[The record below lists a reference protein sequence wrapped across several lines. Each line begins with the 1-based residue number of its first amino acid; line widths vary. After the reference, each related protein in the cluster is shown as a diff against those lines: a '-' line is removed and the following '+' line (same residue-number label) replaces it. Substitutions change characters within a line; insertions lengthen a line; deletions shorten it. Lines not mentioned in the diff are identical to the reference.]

1 MVMSQDGSTMSSSE
15 ILYPDPRTI
24 PAPPS
29 PSYQQPIPLVTLSE
43 LIPGKYVS
51 TIARIVYVKTME
63 RQDALGN
70 KTIFSG
76 ILEDSTFKIPFVSHR
91 ISYPLI
97 RNSIYKFNSSYVHE
111 FPTDKSLLLVIT
123 EHTKIDSKNVEDYR
137 DFIWNPT
144 IESVKRPVRSISLS
158 GIITTV
164 HSNSGLVKRCNKC
177 KSIMMYN
184 TCPKKCNDGWGWD
197 LRVFSRLYDGTGSI
211 KMVLT

>member
-15 ILYPDPRTI
+15 ILHPNPRTI

-29 PSYQQPIPLVTLSE
+29 PSYQQPIPLVTINE

-51 TIARIVYVKTME
+51 TTARVVYLKTVE
-63 RQDALGN
+63 RQDALGT

-76 ILEDSTFKIPFVSHR
+76 ILEDSTFKVPFISHR

-111 FPTDKSLLLVIT
+111 FRTDKSLLFVIT
-123 EHTKIDSKNVEDYR
+123 EHTKVDSKNVEDYR

-144 IESVKRPVRSISLS
+144 IESIKRPVRSVGLN

-164 HSNSGLVKRCNKC
+164 HSNSGLVKRCSKC
-177 KSIMMYN
+177 KSILYD
-184 TCPKKCNDGWGWD
+184 TCPKKCSEGWGWD
-197 LRVFSRLYDGTGSI
+197 LSFI
-211 KMVLT
+211 K